1 MINSYRKIVKY
12 LVKDLPRKDYSVL
25 NTRLWV
31 ESWFH
36 FIINQSLNSMIGL
49 TSYLNATGTEFNI

>member
-1 MINSYRKIVKY
+1 MINNYRKIFKY
-12 LVKDLPRKDYSVL
+12 LVKDLPRNDYSVL
-25 NTRLWV
+25 NTRLRV

-49 TSYLNATGTEFNI
+49 TSYLNATGTQFNI